1 MGRPGTTNERRG
13 ESQSFE
19 MKAGLL
25 VLLLSVAGLQN
36 VDAAGFVLSTEDP
49 SKPGGWDAA
58 MGWMVCPANHH
69 VVDTH
74 SECITAA
81 ADLGIGCG
89 SEPEDLAN
97 WPKGCYVKPDGDY
110 NVVMFNAHTT
120 GGTANNDAAPIC
132 APDAASFVL
141 GTRDT
146 LATCPAGHAVVG
158 TQSECETAAADL
170 ELTFGSMTYSG
181 DTDTDF
187 NPKGCF
193 LSNNPNPG
201 PGGLL
206 QETYFNTH
214 ATGAANAYA
223 TPICSDAPFVLGAKN
238 TNGIGSCPDY
248 YSIVDTESACEAAAD
263 ALEGLTFGSSFS
275 GETDPKGCFTSTSDP
290 SFAYFN
296 THATGAANDGASP
309 ICARDASTEETL
321 TCQYIKT

>member
-1 MGRPGTTNERRG
+1 MG

-132 APDAASFVL
+132 VPDAASFVL
-141 GTRDT
+141 GTPDT
-146 LATCPAGHAVVG
+146 LAGCPVGHAFVN
-158 TQSECETAAADL
+158 TKAECETAA
-170 ELTFGSMTYSG
+170 
-181 DTDTDF
+181 DTLSTGYVAEGIDYFYEVSEDY
-187 NPKGCF
+187 NLKGCF
-193 LSNNPNPG
+193 KSLSNG
-201 PGGLL
+201 YV
-206 QETYFNTH
+206 YFNTH
-214 ATGAANAYA
+214 QTGLAQPSS
-223 TPICSDAPFVLGAKN
+223 TQQPICV
-238 TNGIGSCPDY
+238 
-248 YSIVDTESACEAAAD
+248 AD
-263 ALEGLTFGSSFS
+263 AT
-275 GETDPKGCFTSTSDP
+275 TS
-290 SFAYFN
+290 
-296 THATGAANDGASP
+296 
-309 ICARDASTEETL
+309 EETL
-321 TCQYIKT
+321 TCQDIKTEYKQSCCGNPAETLFVVPTIAGSRRLQSTSPSHGGRYGPHQAVDQVVEEFTNWNTLLNQGLINVQEYSARKTRLLESLV